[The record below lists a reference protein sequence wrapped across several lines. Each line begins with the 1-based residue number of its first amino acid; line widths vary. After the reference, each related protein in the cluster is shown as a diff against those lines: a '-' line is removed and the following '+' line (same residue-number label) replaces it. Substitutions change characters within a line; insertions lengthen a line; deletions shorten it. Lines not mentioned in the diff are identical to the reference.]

1 MFRICIPTAGLGSRL
16 GEATKYI
23 NKALVSVSN
32 RPAITHIIELLPD
45 QVEIVVP
52 LGYRG
57 GLVQEYLEF
66 AHPDRVFIFKEITP
80 FSGIGSGLGT
90 TLLQVRHLLG
100 MPFVFSACDAI
111 TNDSL
116 PPPDHNWIGYGEKLD
131 TNNYR
136 SICIDNGRV
145 VDILEKAV
153 DSERRSFPY
162 CGIAGIKDFEV
173 FWTEMGNGGEIAVEQ
188 GESYGLKSLINLGLS
203 PRKLEWFDTGTTDD
217 LENTRRSLASK
228 GPEPN
233 VLEKSNEAI
242 WFIGEKV
249 IKYSNDGEFI
259 NKRFL
264 RASRLSGFVPDIQ
277 STAEHMYS
285 YKLAKGQ
292 VVSSVINA
300 ELFNQLLIFSEE
312 FWGLNKPEY
321 EPTSDFKKVCM
332 GFYKDK
338 TLQRIKQFRENS
350 SLIDVAQSINGRK
363 SDPIEQLMELV
374 DWDWLASGIPVRFH
388 GDYHFENILY
398 DNETHRFILVDWR
411 QDFGGSLDEG
421 DLYYDIAKLLH
432 GLIVSHGAV
441 VENKYDIQ
449 WSNEQIL
456 FELDR
461 EEVLR
466 ECESL
471 LLIWLAKKKL
481 DTKKVYVLTSLIFL
495 NIAPLHHVPYS
506 HFLYALG
513 KSMLQNELKS

>member
-1 MFRICIPTAGLGSRL
+1 
-16 GEATKYI
+16 
-23 NKALVSVSN
+23 
-32 RPAITHIIELLPD
+32 
-45 QVEIVVP
+45 
-52 LGYRG
+52 
-57 GLVQEYLEF
+57 
-66 AHPDRVFIFKEITP
+66 
-80 FSGIGSGLGT
+80 
-90 TLLQVRHLLG
+90 
-100 MPFVFSACDAI
+100 
-111 TNDSL
+111 
-116 PPPDHNWIGYGEKLD
+116 
-131 TNNYR
+131 
-136 SICIDNGRV
+136 
-145 VDILEKAV
+145 
-153 DSERRSFPY
+153 
-162 CGIAGIKDFEV
+162 
-173 FWTEMGNGGEIAVEQ
+173 
-188 GESYGLKSLINLGLS
+188 
-203 PRKLEWFDTGTTDD
+203 
-217 LENTRRSLASK
+217 
-228 GPEPN
+228 
-233 VLEKSNEAI
+233 
-242 WFIGEKV
+242 
-249 IKYSNDGEFI
+249 
-259 NKRFL
+259 
-264 RASRLSGFVPDIQ
+264 
-277 STAEHMYS
+277 MYS